1 MQMLIDFLPLVLAL
15 VAYKLKGIYAAT
27 VVLMVTLPLI
37 PLGQKLL
44 GRKVSQVH
52 LWSAVLVIVFGAA
65 TLLLRDP
72 RFIMIKPTVLYVAL
86 AGVLIAVP
94 RVSERSVLERA
105 MGDSIQMS
113 AEDWRTLNG
122 VWVAF
127 FVFLGALNLWVAY
140 SFDEA
145 TWFNFKVWG
154 LTGLTLLFIVGQAVW
169 MAPRIIETED
179 SPEAEE
185 D

>member
-27 VVLMVTLPLI
+27 VVLMMTLPLI

-44 GRKVSQVH
+44 GKKVSQVH
-52 LWSAVLVIVFGAA
+52 LWSAALVIVFGTA

-72 RFIMIKPTVLYVAL
+72 RFIMIKPTVLYIAL
-86 AGVLIAVP
+86 AGVLLAVP
-94 RVSERSVLERA
+94 RLSERSVLERA
-105 MGDSIQMS
+105 MGESIQMS

-127 FVFLGALNLWVAY
+127 FVFLGALNLWVAH

-169 MAPRIIETED
+169 MAPRIIETDEHA
-179 SPEAEE
+179 EAEE